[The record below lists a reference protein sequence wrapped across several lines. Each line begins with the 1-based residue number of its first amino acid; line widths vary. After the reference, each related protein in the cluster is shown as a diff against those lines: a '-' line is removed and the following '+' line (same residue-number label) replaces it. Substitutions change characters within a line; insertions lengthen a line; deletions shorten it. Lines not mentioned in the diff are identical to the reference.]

1 MRASGWEHCCVS
13 TLEPSTPSSLYVS
26 KRHKYLFLMCIF
38 AFLLI
43 LKVRFAQRNRALG
56 TDGALYFDVADNISR
71 GLGLVTDASLF
82 NSGFAYF
89 PHETVLYPLWPL
101 LLGHIAAWLPLTT
114 AAHVL
119 PALLYGLSLLLAYR
133 VAERLFPDP
142 LVPEIWPVFN
152 AGHAAVLLLGLNPSY
167 FLSTSRPFTE
177 GLAYALLML
186 LFLRVETLLSRPSS
200 LRALEVGLWAGLLV
214 LARSQLVLAGG
225 VLLGFLGLR
234 ALILRRDWRIPLL
247 VALGMGCVLAEQWL
261 FIATFVEAP
270 PLHLLMRFDLHRDAS
285 TLPVIPVMVK
295 TEGLWSWILDRAK
308 GIPVAYGA
316 GRRSFV
322 HGLGPVALSLWIC
335 LPFLL
340 RGLWRQLRV
349 FRSQNRAPFQRV
361 WVQLYECMENPR
373 AAFALYLLLFALM
386 GWASLH
392 SIHKANFAEW
402 NFGTR
407 HGLTAI
413 FLAFAAL
420 IYLLRQPGLGK
431 AIGLSLLIGSSA
443 VTADRIERVLEKMPR
458 PASRSELAQA
468 RPLSTWLEQERER
481 LGTLRVVVEDGWTQE
496 LAARTR
502 DIGYYWIY
510 RKSTLTEL
518 LVFFETRGSVYL
530 ILPTEQYAMHAFMSP
545 LRLFREQFMLI
556 KQLDGFDVYVW
567 RARATSE
574 QREVEPAACAPDKK
588 TMTPARN
595 DEP

>member
-1 MRASGWEHCCVS
+1 MS
-13 TLEPSTPSSLYVS
+13 TLEPSTPSRLHAPTLY
-26 KRHKYLFLMCIF
+26 KYLLLLGIL

-43 LKVRFAQRNRALG
+43 LKVRFARLNQALG
-56 TDGALYFDVADNISR
+56 TDGALYFDVADNVSR
-71 GLGLVTDASLF
+71 GLGLVTDAALF
-82 NSGFAYF
+82 NAGFAYF

-101 LLGHIAAWLPLTT
+101 LLGHFAHWMPLST

-119 PALLYGLSLLLAYR
+119 PTIFYGLSLLLAYR
-133 VAERLFPDP
+133 LAQRLFPDP
-142 LVPEIWPVFN
+142 LVPEILPVFN
-152 AGHAAVLLLGLNPSY
+152 AGHAAVLLLGLNPGY
-167 FLSTSRPFTE
+167 FISTSRPFTE
-177 GLAYALLML
+177 GLSYTLLLL
-186 LFLRVETLLSRPSS
+186 LFLRVERLLSRPSS

-234 ALILRRDWRIPLL
+234 ALILRQDWRIPLL
-247 VALGMGCVLAEQWL
+247 AALGMGLIGAEQWL
-261 FIATFVEAP
+261 FIATFVDAP
-270 PLHLLMRFDLHRDAS
+270 PLHLLLRFDLHRDAS
-285 TLPVIPVMVK
+285 ALPVIPVMVK
-295 TEGLWSWILDRAK
+295 TDGLWSWMLDRAK

-322 HGLGPVALSLWIC
+322 HSLGPMALSMLIC

-340 RGLWRQLRV
+340 RSLWQWFRHTQPLSGERLKSAWIQLR
-349 FRSQNRAPFQRV
+349 A
-361 WVQLYECMENPR
+361 WMEHPQT
-373 AAFALYLLLFALM
+373 AFAIYMLCFALV

-458 PASRSELAQA
+458 PLPRTVLAQA
-468 RPLSTWLEQERER
+468 TPLSTWLVQERQR
-481 LGTLRVVVEDGWTQE
+481 RGQLRVVVEDGWTQD

-518 LVFFETRGSVYL
+518 LVFFETLGASYL
-530 ILPTEQYAMHAFMSP
+530 ILPTGRYDAHAMMSP
-545 LRLFREQFMLI
+545 LRLFRAQFMLI
-556 KQLDGFDVYVW
+556 QQLDGFDVYVW

-574 QREVEPAACAPDKK
+574 QREVEPAPCVPDKT
-588 TMTPARN
+588 TMTPTRN